1 MQNKRLKTLDRS
13 KSHLWIVGGG
23 IAGMAAAAFAIRDA
37 KVPAEHIHILEEL
50 NVSGGSMD
58 GGHNPLNPN
67 QAWVTRGGRMLTDE
81 TYLCTWDLF
90 SSIPSLENPDISV
103 REECREFN
111 EQVKTNAQAR
121 LIDSNHI
128 IAEAQKLGLS
138 TLNRAQMLRLLAL
151 KEDRIGSRRI
161 DEFFDDAFF
170 QSNFWRMWRTTFAFQ
185 KWHSAAELRRY
196 FLRFIQELPRIH
208 TLAGVKRTKYNQYD
222 SMIHPLQRWLV
233 EQGVDVRFGSY
244 VTDADFV
251 EDAQTKER
259 KAAKL
264 YVNIPEGTEQIQLG
278 EHDLALFT
286 LGSITADSRYG
297 DKFDVPE
304 LIRDRQDHGWRLWE
318 TLAQKAPDFG
328 RPMTFYGNIDEHKWK
343 SFTLTMHDD
352 VLLKRIIDY
361 TGNEPGT
368 GALMTW
374 FESGWHLSVVVP
386 AQPHFADLPEGKF
399 TLWGYGFE
407 IDHIGDYIKKPMSE
421 ATGQEILIE
430 LIHQLGFDDI
440 LDHVLAHTD
449 ITTVMMPYASA
460 LFACRKAGDRPL
472 VIPENAVNFAFLGQF
487 VELEDDVVFTVEY
500 SVRCAMI
507 AIYQLLGVEREI
519 PEIYNGLLDPKV
531 SLNAL
536 EAVFH

>member
-251 EDAQTKER
+251 EDDQTK
-259 KAAKL
+259 
-264 YVNIPEGTEQIQLG
+264 
-278 EHDLALFT
+278 
-286 LGSITADSRYG
+286 
-297 DKFDVPE
+297 
-304 LIRDRQDHGWRLWE
+304 
-318 TLAQKAPDFG
+318 
-328 RPMTFYGNIDEHKWK
+328 
-343 SFTLTMHDD
+343 
-352 VLLKRIIDY
+352 
-361 TGNEPGT
+361 
-368 GALMTW
+368 
-374 FESGWHLSVVVP
+374 
-386 AQPHFADLPEGKF
+386 
-399 TLWGYGFE
+399 
-407 IDHIGDYIKKPMSE
+407 
-421 ATGQEILIE
+421 
-430 LIHQLGFDDI
+430 
-440 LDHVLAHTD
+440 
-449 ITTVMMPYASA
+449 
-460 LFACRKAGDRPL
+460 
-472 VIPENAVNFAFLGQF
+472 
-487 VELEDDVVFTVEY
+487 
-500 SVRCAMI
+500 
-507 AIYQLLGVEREI
+507 
-519 PEIYNGLLDPKV
+519 
-531 SLNAL
+531 
-536 EAVFH
+536 

>member
-1 MQNKRLKTLDRS
+1 MQSKKLKKLDPS
-13 KSHLWIVGGG
+13 QSHLWIIGGG
-23 IAGMAAAAFAIRDA
+23 IAGMAGMAAAAFAIRDA
-37 KVPAEHIHILEEL
+37 KVPAQNIHILEEL
-50 NVSGGSMD
+50 EVSGGSMD

-67 QAWVTRGGRMLTDE
+67 HAWVTRGGRMLTDE

-90 SSIPSLENPDISV
+90 SSIPSLEDPNISV

-111 EQVKTNAQAR
+111 EKIKTHAQAR
-121 LIDSNHI
+121 LIDANHV
-128 IAEAQKLGLS
+128 IAEAEKLGLS

-151 KEDRIGSRRI
+151 KEERIGSRRI

-222 SMIHPLQRWLV
+222 SMIYPLQRWLV
-233 EQGVDVRFGSY
+233 EQGVDVRFGTY

-251 EDAQTKER
+251 EDEQSKER
-259 KAAKL
+259 KASKL
-264 YVNIPEGTEQIQLG
+264 YLNLPEGTKQIVLG

-297 DKFDVPE
+297 GQNDVPA

-328 RPMTFYGNIDEHKWK
+328 RPMTFNGNIDEHKWK
-343 SFTLTMHDD
+343 SFTLTLHDD

-368 GALMTW
+368 G
-374 FESGWHLSVVVP
+374 
-386 AQPHFADLPEGKF
+386 
-399 TLWGYGFE
+399 
-407 IDHIGDYIKKPMSE
+407 
-421 ATGQEILIE
+421 
-430 LIHQLGFDDI
+430 
-440 LDHVLAHTD
+440 
-449 ITTVMMPYASA
+449 
-460 LFACRKAGDRPL
+460 DRPL
-472 VIPENAVNFAFLGQF
+472 LIPENAVNFAFLGQF

-500 SVRCAMI
+500 SVRGAML
-507 AIYQLLGVEREI
+507 AIYQLLGVDREV

-531 SLNAL
+531 GLKAL
-536 EAVFH
+536 ETVFH